1 MIALIPV
8 LLLGLLISV
17 MGIINMTGN
26 INSLHSYHR
35 HRVKE
40 EDRVPFGRM
49 VGGGTLTVGVGVIV
63 FSVLMMIYDAT
74 AAQPLVWIG
83 VGVMLACIIVGLAI
97 SFWGMFK
104 YNKGIF

>member
-1 MIALIPV
+1 MLLHIPV
-8 LLLGLLISV
+8 LLLGILISV

-26 INSLHSYHR
+26 IDSLHSYHR

-40 EDRVPFGRM
+40 EDRLPFGRM
-49 VGGGTLTVGVGVIV
+49 VGGGTLTVGVGVIT
-63 FSVLMMIYDAT
+63 FSSLMMIYDAT

-83 VGVMLACIIVGLAI
+83 VAALLFCIIVGLAI
-97 SFWGMFK
+97 SFWGMIK

>member
-1 MIALIPV
+1 MIAQIPV

-40 EDRVPFGRM
+40 EDRAPFGRM
-49 VGGGTLTVGVGVIV
+49 VGGGTLTVGMGVIV
-63 FSVLMMIYDAT
+63 FSVLMMIFDAT
-74 AAQPLVWIG
+74 AAQPLMWIG
-83 VGVMLACIIVGLAI
+83 VVVMLTCIIVGLAI

>member
-1 MIALIPV
+1 MIVQIPI
-8 LLLGLLISV
+8 LLLGILISV

-35 HRVKE
+35 HRVRE
-40 EDRVPFGRM
+40 EDRLVFGRT
-49 VGGGTLTVGVGVIV
+49 VGGGTLIVGVGTVV

-74 AAQPLVWIG
+74 AAEVLVWIAVSVLLLG
-83 VGVMLACIIVGLAI
+83 VIVGLAL
-97 SFWGMFK
+97 SFFGMIK

>member
-1 MIALIPV
+1 MIAQIPV
-8 LLLGLLISV
+8 LLIGLLISV

-74 AAQPLVWIG
+74 AAQPFVWIG
-83 VGVMLACIIVGLAI
+83 VGVMLTCIIVGLAI

>member
-1 MIALIPV
+1 MIAQIPV
-8 LLLGLLISV
+8 LLVGLLISV

-63 FSVLMMIYDAT
+63 FSVLIMIYDAT

-83 VGVMLACIIVGLAI
+83 VGVMLTCIIVGLAI

>member
-1 MIALIPV
+1 MIVQIPV
-8 LLLGLLISV
+8 LLIGILIAV
-17 MGIINMTGN
+17 MGVINMTGN

-40 EDRVPFGRM
+40 EDRLAFGRT
-49 VGGGTLTVGVGVIV
+49 VGSGTLIVGVGTVA

-74 AAQPLVWIG
+74 AAEALVRIAVSVLLLG
-83 VGVMLACIIVGLAI
+83 VIVGLAL
-97 SFWGMFK
+97 SFFGMIK

>member
-1 MIALIPV
+1 MIAQIPV
-8 LLLGLLISV
+8 LLIGLLISV

-40 EDRVPFGRM
+40 EDRLPFGRM

-63 FSVLMMIYDAT
+63 FSALMMIYHAT
-74 AAQPLVWIG
+74 AADPLVWIG
-83 VGVMLACIIVGLAI
+83 TSVLLLCVIAGLII
-97 SFWGMFK
+97 SFWGMIK

>member
-1 MIALIPV
+1 MIVHVPILI
-8 LLLGLLISV
+8 LGILISV
-17 MGIINMTGN
+17 IGIINMTGN

-40 EDRVPFGRM
+40 EDRLVFGRT
-49 VGGGTLTVGVGVIV
+49 VGGGTLIVGVGTVV

-74 AAQPLVWIG
+74 AAQVLVWIAVSVLLLG
-83 VGVMLACIIVGLAI
+83 VIVGLAL
-97 SFWGMFK
+97 SFWGMIK

>member
-1 MIALIPV
+1 MIVHIPV
-8 LLLGLLISV
+8 LIVGLLISV

-35 HRVKE
+35 HRVKQ
-40 EDRVPFGRM
+40 EDRLPFGRI
-49 VGGGTLTVGVGVIV
+49 VGSGTLTVGVGVIA

-74 AAQPLVWIG
+74 AAEFLVWIS
-83 VGVMLACIIVGLAI
+83 VAVLLLCVIVGLI
-97 SFWGMFK
+97 ICFWGMIK

>member
-1 MIALIPV
+1 MIVHIPV
-8 LLLGLLISV
+8 LVLGILISV

-49 VGGGTLTVGVGVIV
+49 VGGGTLTVGVGAIA

-74 AAQPLVWIG
+74 AMELLVWIG
-83 VGVMLACIIVGLAI
+83 VAFLLLCVILGLVI
-97 SFWGMFK
+97 SFWGMIK

>member
-1 MIALIPV
+1 MIAQIPL
-8 LLLGLLISV
+8 LLLGLLIAV
-17 MGIINMTGN
+17 MGVINMTGN

-40 EDRVPFGRM
+40 EDRLPFGRM

-63 FSVLMMIYDAT
+63 FSVLMMIHHAT
-74 AAQPLVWIG
+74 EAEALVWIATA
-83 VGVMLACIIVGLAI
+83 VLLVCIIVGLVL
-97 SFWGMFK
+97 SFWGMIK